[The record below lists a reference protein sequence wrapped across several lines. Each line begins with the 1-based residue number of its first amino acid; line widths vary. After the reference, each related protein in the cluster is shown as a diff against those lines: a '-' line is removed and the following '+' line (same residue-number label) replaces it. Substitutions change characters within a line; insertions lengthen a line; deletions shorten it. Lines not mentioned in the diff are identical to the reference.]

1 MFEPKTLMDEVIEVS
16 SSGEIAVLFI
26 SEECKYYKK
35 NLKKTDC
42 VLDSEGNIEKLPLY
56 HYSRHWGNRVFKLD
70 IDKLPLFEE

>member
-35 NLKKTDC
+35 NLKKIALLQHNQLVTIFMI
-42 VLDSEGNIEKLPLY
+42 LL
-56 HYSRHWGNRVFKLD
+56 
-70 IDKLPLFEE
+70 IDN